1 MTSPSI
7 LSAIDWRRVGR
18 VAQREQNNRE
28 RYAPVVSSYRWW
40 ARRPHSVM
48 GAILGAAQG
57 IYGDQFIVA
66 DPFSGGGTV
75 TVEAARRGLTAYAQD
90 LYPWAAE
97 GLATAL
103 TPTNCE
109 EFKAAADVLLAS
121 LGHHRTKYRT
131 ADGGE
136 LTHIL
141 RVRIG
146 CCPDC
151 RSNVHLFPEYLVTRA
166 SRGVSEGQAYFGCTA
181 CGGVTLAKAGVKT
194 FRCKACGIR
203 HHTSHTTSQ
212 CPHCTTEF
220 KTTPVFDGAPR
231 WKAVLAQHVVME
243 GAQARAR
250 LRTVLPGDPVDEPD
264 ASAAHSALAIV
275 IPDGI
280 ETKRLGRMGFV
291 RWGDLYTRR
300 QVEILL
306 DAFATIRN
314 LPHPKAIKDRLA
326 FAVIGCAEMP
336 AFLSR
341 WDRTALKPFEA
352 LANHRYAHTTLAVE
366 MNPLAPVGRGT
377 LGRRFTTAKK
387 SLRWLS
393 SECGKLPKVK
403 RVLATH
409 KRVLPKAGQA
419 VIATGSSKTQPIPN
433 NIVQLVL
440 SDPPYFDDVQY
451 GELARLFHLWLSVY
465 TPTGAADESAEAV
478 PNSTR
483 GTDADFYQDAIASCL
498 AESQRTLTCGGRL
511 VLTFHNTKLL
521 AWQAL
526 AGALHDSG
534 FDVCGIAVVYAEN
547 GTDLCKRNVNSMLH
561 DLVLECCAR
570 RRSRA
575 PVQIAITPKSVAE
588 KNLVAVGLALAEATR
603 SGNAGELPTLYGSQL
618 KRFGTT
624 KRTIR

>member
-7 LSAIDWRRVGR
+7 LSAIDWRGVGR
-18 VAQREQNNRE
+18 VAQREQSNRE
-28 RYAPVVSSYRWW
+28 RYTPVVSSYRWW

-48 GAILGAAQG
+48 GAILDAAQG
-57 IYGDQFIVA
+57 IYGDHFIVA

-75 TVEAARRGLTAYAQD
+75 TVEAVRRGLTAYAQD
-90 LYPWAAE
+90 LYPWVAE

-103 TPTNCE
+103 TRTSSQ
-109 EFKAAADVLLAS
+109 EFKAAADMLLAS

-131 ADGGE
+131 AEGGE
-136 LTHIL
+136 LTHVL

-146 CCPDC
+146 CCPNC
-151 RSNVHLFPEYLVTRA
+151 RSDVHLFPEYLVTRA
-166 SRGVSEGQAYFGCTA
+166 SRGVCECQAYFGCTA

-194 FRCKACGIR
+194 FRCKACGKC
-203 HHTSHTTSQ
+203 HDTSRTTSQ

-220 KTTPVFDGAPR
+220 ETAPVSDGAPR
-231 WKAVLAQHVVME
+231 WKTVLVQHVVME

-250 LRTVLPGDPVDEPD
+250 LRAVLPGDPVDEPD
-264 ASAAHSALAIV
+264 ASAAHSALAV
-275 IPDGI
+275 AIPDGI

-306 DAFATIRN
+306 DAFATIRG
-314 LPHPKAIKDRLA
+314 LPHSKAVKDRLA

-341 WDRTALKPFEA
+341 WDRAALKPFEA

-377 LGRRFTTAKK
+377 LAKRLASAK
-387 SLRWLS
+387 RSLGWLS
-393 SECGKLPKVK
+393 RECGKLPKVK
-403 RVLATH
+403 RVLATDT
-409 KRVLPKAGQA
+409 RVLPKAGRV
-419 VIATGSSKTQPIPN
+419 VIATGSSKAQPIPSDT
-433 NIVQLVL
+433 VQLVL
-440 SDPPYFDDVQY
+440 SDPPYLDDVQY

-465 TPTGAADESAEAV
+465 TPIAPADESAEAV

-483 GTDADFYQDAIASCL
+483 GTDVDFYQHAIASCL
-498 AESQRTLTCGGRL
+498 AESQRTLASRGRL
-511 VLTFHNTKLL
+511 VLTFHNTKLV

-534 FDVCGIAVVYAEN
+534 FDVCAMAVVYAEN

-570 RRSRA
+570 RRS
-575 PVQIAITPKSVAE
+575 PVDVQIAVTPKSVAE
-588 KNLVAVGLALAEATR
+588 KSLVAVGLALAEATR
-603 SGNAGELPTLYGSQL
+603 SGNAGELPALYGSQL
-618 KRFGTT
+618 KRLGTT
-624 KRTIR
+624 KKTIR